1 MALTAAT
8 GLSDYLET
16 QLLGL
21 LKGTKVLSAPGAT
34 APAAPT
40 FYAGLFTTNPTDT
53 GTAGGTADGVEMT
66 TTSGATG
73 YPAYA
78 RVVDTFGAITTA
90 NVTPLN
96 DATGQEIQNSAALAW
111 AANNGAATVTVT
123 GIGVWDALTVG
134 SGNLWDYIPLASP
147 QQVSVTSAFAVAAS
161 AETIAVD

>member
-1 MALTAAT
+1 MPLTAAT

-21 LKGTKVLSAPGAT
+21 LKGTKVLSAPGVT

-40 FYAGLFTTNPTDT
+40 FYAGLFTTTPTDT
-53 GTAGGTADGVEMT
+53 GTVGGTADGVEMT

-111 AANNGAATVTVT
+111 AANNGSAIVTVT
-123 GIGVWDALTVG
+123 AIGVWDAATG
-134 SGNLWDYIPLASP
+134 GNLWDYIPLPSP
-147 QQVSVTSAFAVAAS
+147 QQVSVSSAFAVAAS
-161 AETIAVD
+161 SETIAVD